1 MQRARA
7 RDAGRQLA
15 EEHPG
20 VVFDLLQ
27 LLEELGILHAETV
40 AKRGAGRSRRG
51 RKCASPIHDTGESLP
66 EPDFRNSSIAA
77 GR

>member
-7 RDAGRQLA
+7 RDAGGQLA

-27 LLEELGILHAETV
+27 LLEELRILHAETL
-40 AKRGAGRSRRG
+40 AKRAAGRSHRG
-51 RKCASPIHDTGESLP
+51 RKCASPIHDIGESP
-66 EPDFRNSSIAA
+66 PDPDFRNSSIAA